1 MSKPNEINPKR
12 ALIIAAVAIIAVGSV
27 VAFALLQGPPPAPP
41 AALIAA
47 TTPSPAPTQTQ
58 FAQPL
63 TSSQTSPDAESV
75 AAPMPAKNEEPV
87 PVWETQIDNVLRSNV
102 GEAQTAQILLNML
115 PTLPEDGQ
123 VEAANHIANLI
134 PDANYNQVKP
144 VLLNPNTSEDVLSVF
159 FTDLMNRDDQ
169 TKLRTFLDI
178 AKVPN
183 HPFHEEALSDLEIY
197 VGDDYGTDWTKWNAA
212 VEKYLRTA
220 DAADQ

>member
-1 MSKPNEINPKR
+1 MSKPNETNPKR
-12 ALIIAAVAIIAVGSV
+12 ALILAAVAVIAVGSV
-27 VAFALLQGPPPAPP
+27 VTFALLQTPPPAPP
-41 AALIAA
+41 ADLIAA
-47 TTPSPAPTQTQ
+47 ATPSPAPAQTQ
-58 FAQPL
+58 STQPL
-63 TSSQTSPDAESV
+63 VSSQTSRDAETVTVPKAS
-75 AAPMPAKNEEPV
+75 KNDEPI

-123 VEAANHIANLI
+123 VEAANHIANLL